1 MPKVT
6 QIFFSIFLKLVFL
19 YVFLCL
25 WYTFCPISV
34 FIFVEITKDF
44 TQFSLISEASRCSWT
59 IGHLPNST
67 QNLKTLPIGPWSWL
81 MPKKGTCRQGT
92 LDDFIFTSKYDEI
105 WSKIIDLLI
114 WLKIAIWHQSW
125 YIIQTYMCFWVI
137 VFGTS
142 SSAAL
147 DGEGL
152 AYKITDCQLRGFDLC
167 RLCSRPSAPT
177 PQYQHRNHNWNISS
191 ALHWDLLNQ
200 CLPAQNIQTSRDF
213 NFEFAFSLGLVKTRS
228 ALSMK
233 EGGGSL
239 LLCAFVHLVN

>member
-1 MPKVT
+1 
-6 QIFFSIFLKLVFL
+6 
-19 YVFLCL
+19 
-25 WYTFCPISV
+25 
-34 FIFVEITKDF
+34 
-44 TQFSLISEASRCSWT
+44 
-59 IGHLPNST
+59 
-67 QNLKTLPIGPWSWL
+67 
-81 MPKKGTCRQGT
+81 MPKKERADKEH
-92 LDDFIFTSKYDEI
+92 LRWFHFHFKI

-125 YIIQTYMCFWVI
+125 YIIQTYMCFGVI

-152 AYKITDCQLRGFDLC
+152 AYKITDCQLRGFNLC

-213 NFEFAFSLGLVKTRS
+213 NFEFAFSLGLVKTKS
-228 ALSMK
+228 ALSIK

-239 LLCAFVHLVN
+239 LLCASVHLVNCARTLFLGVRAKILLFLGLVQKYYCPEF

>member
-1 MPKVT
+1 MILQRIWWWNCWIVRPG
-6 QIFFSIFLKLVFL
+6 
-19 YVFLCL
+19 
-25 WYTFCPISV
+25 
-34 FIFVEITKDF
+34 
-44 TQFSLISEASRCSWT
+44 T
-59 IGHLPNST
+59 IGLP
-67 QNLKTLPIGPWSWL
+67 LLPEEGWWGSYFPLSSSSF
-81 MPKKGTCRQGT
+81 GVGVYQG
-92 LDDFIFTSKYDEI
+92 KVQKHPV

-125 YIIQTYMCFWVI
+125 YIIQTYMCFGVI

-167 RLCSRPSAPT
+167 RLCSRPSTPT

-213 NFEFAFSLGLVKTRS
+213 NFEFAFSLGLVKTKS
-228 ALSMK
+228 ALSTRPSK
-233 EGGGSL
+233 IDE
-239 LLCAFVHLVN
+239 